1 MNSKERLSNTFSHK
15 PVDRKP
21 CICPGG
27 MMNMITTDLM
37 KKAGVMWPAAHTDAE
52 MMAELAIAS
61 HESRCFDNIG
71 VPFCMTVEAEAL
83 GAEVTMG
90 SEVFEPHVTGY
101 PIETVE
107 DWTKLS
113 KPDLDSGRSKV
124 TIDAIRIIRSREPE
138 APIIGNLTGPVSV
151 ASSVM
156 EPVTFY
162 KELRKKKAAAHE
174 FMTFVTEG
182 LIDFARAMVEAGADV
197 IAISDP
203 SGTGEILGPKF
214 FEEYAVRYLNM
225 LLDGLKDLQMMG
237 TIVHICGN
245 MTNVYDK
252 INMVDASA
260 LSFDSVVP
268 MNEAREKLQG
278 RVLMGNVSTYTL
290 EFGKPEDVKRLTRF
304 CSRGGSDILS
314 PACGL
319 GTRSPLSNIQA
330 IMEALEED
338 SRDAE
343 VDNA

>member
-1 MNSKERLSNTFSHK
+1 MLNKERLVNTFRHK
-15 PVDRKP
+15 EVDRKP

-37 KKAGVMWPAAHTDAE
+37 HESGVIWPAAHTDANL
-52 MMAELAIAS
+52 MAALAIAS
-61 HESRCFDNIG
+61 YKEKCFDNIG

-90 SEVFEPHVTGY
+90 SEIYEPHVTSY
-101 PIETVE
+101 PIDTVA
-107 DWTKLS
+107 DWKTLS
-113 KPDLDSGRSKV
+113 RPDVNKGREKI
-124 TIDAIRIIRSREPE
+124 TIDAIRLIKAQNLD
-138 APIIGNLTGPVSV
+138 APIVGNLTGPISV

-156 EPVTFY
+156 EPVNFY
-162 KELRKKKAAAHE
+162 KELRKKKELAHE
-174 FMTFVTEG
+174 YMTFVTEG

-214 FEEYAVRYLNM
+214 FEEYAVKYLNM
-225 LLDGLKDLQMMG
+225 LLDGLKDLEMMG

-252 INMVDASA
+252 INMVTADA

-268 MNEAREKLQG
+268 MNEARANLG
-278 RVLMGNVSTYTL
+278 DRVLMGNVSTYTL
-290 EFGKPEDVKRLTRF
+290 EFGQPDDVKRLTRF

-319 GTRSPLSNIQA
+319 GTKSPIKNIQA
-330 IMEALEED
+330 IMQTLEED
-338 SRDAE
+338 ME
-343 VDNA
+343 VANA